1 MQRLGDVALACVG
14 TDHQAADST
23 AVSKLRAVG
32 PLFYPR
38 WSDVIP
44 PTAPVVPGDEDRNV
58 RPQSGRADRR
68 HLAHSPLAAFAD
80 AAGTRRPLRRGVRRL
95 FAHHIV
101 CVEPRDRGPL
111 LGGGVAT
118 ELLPDA
124 LR

>member
-38 WSDVIP
+38 WSDVTP

-58 RPQSGRADRR
+58 RPQSGRDDRL

-80 AAGTRRPLRRGVRRL
+80 VAGTRRPLRRGVRRM
-95 FAHHIV
+95 FAQHIV
-101 CVEPRDRGPL
+101 CVAPRACGKATRGAVL
-111 LGGGVAT
+111 SRVSQA
-118 ELLPDA
+118 A
-124 LR
+124 

>member
-44 PTAPVVPGDEDRNV
+44 PTAPIVPCDEDRNV
-58 RPQSGRADRR
+58 RPQSGRDDRLD
-68 HLAHSPLAAFAD
+68 LAHSPLAAFAD
-80 AAGTRRPLRRGVRRL
+80 VAGTRSRLRRGLRRL
-95 FAHHIV
+95 LVHRIV
-101 CVEPRDRGPL
+101 RVDPCDRAQLLCVRL
-111 LGGGVAT
+111 
-118 ELLPDA
+118 
-124 LR
+124 